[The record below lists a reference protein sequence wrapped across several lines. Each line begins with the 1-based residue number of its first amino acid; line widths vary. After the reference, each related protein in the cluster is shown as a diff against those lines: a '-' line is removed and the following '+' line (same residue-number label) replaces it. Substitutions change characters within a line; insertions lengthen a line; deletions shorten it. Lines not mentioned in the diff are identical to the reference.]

1 MFQLQPRSAPLNF
14 TKTLSPSLSVSPSS
28 LSFHS
33 LSPGGLKPRNL
44 IGYPVALMTMT
55 SRSSAA
61 MRAKNRARIF
71 LLSCGDEDRRGDMRD
86 ESPGGQVL
94 EGSGRAPC
102 ELRIADPAGKP
113 DAKRL
118 DWRYSAG
125 KGRR

>member
-1 MFQLQPRSAPLNF
+1 
-14 TKTLSPSLSVSPSS
+14 
-28 LSFHS
+28 
-33 LSPGGLKPRNL
+33 
-44 IGYPVALMTMT
+44 MTMT

-61 MRAKNRARIF
+61 DEGNVPNATAAAFFCFPVGN
-71 LLSCGDEDRRGDMRD
+71 EDRRGDMRD

>member
-1 MFQLQPRSAPLNF
+1 
-14 TKTLSPSLSVSPSS
+14 
-28 LSFHS
+28 
-33 LSPGGLKPRNL
+33 
-44 IGYPVALMTMT
+44 
-55 SRSSAA
+55 
-61 MRAKNRARIF
+61 
-71 LLSCGDEDRRGDMRD
+71 MRD